1 MVFALLSVPVSA
13 GAATIADFVGSYK
26 GTADILLEDG
36 TTQKRDMSV
45 DISETK
51 KGFKVEWSS
60 ITYKSD
66 GRAKEKTYSVD
77 FIPTDRSGVFAAAMR
92 KNVFGHEV
100 QLDPM
105 KGEPYVWSH
114 LHGDT
119 LTVFSLFV
127 DEQGEYE
134 MQQFSRTLAEG
145 GLQLEFSSVRNG
157 EKQRMVSTFL
167 KRQ

>member
-1 MVFALLSVPVSA
+1 MAFALLSVPVPA
-13 GAATIADFVGSYK
+13 GAATIADFAGSYK
-26 GTADILLEDG
+26 GTAEIRSEDG
-36 TTQKRDMSV
+36 TTRKRDMSV
-45 DISETK
+45 DISVTK
-51 KGFKVEWSS
+51 KGFKVEWSTV
-60 ITYKSD
+60 TYKPD
-66 GRAKEKTYSVD
+66 GSAKEKTYSID

-134 MQQFSRTLAEG
+134 MQQFSRTLADG

-157 EKQRMVSTFL
+157 EKQRAISTFL